1 MLVNVAHGENYS
13 LLEHSDAM
21 DHIYEKVGEEGNPNI
36 IIGDIT
42 DPALGDKVCITIIAT
57 GCGGTAVNQ
66 PKLSSAGFG
75 FGNFTVP
82 QQTAPASAPVQQA
95 PAAPATVQ
103 QATPRPT
110 GFNVFDFQTAQNDA
124 PEMFTRPQYTPASQP
139 APEAMTSSIPSLT
152 ETSVMRSVNAAMFNS
167 PEFNVATPAEEE
179 VVSQGSETS
188 EFSAVAEEDRMNG
201 GRGGVETPS
210 YEAPAADVYA
220 QPAYARNVANGA
232 TMTMERPAAT
242 RQEVEPEPVAA
253 PSAIDF
259 SLPAYLR
266 NRNMNANNF

>member
-1 MLVNVAHGENYS
+1 VNVAHGENYS

-66 PKLSSAGFG
+66 PKVSSAGFG

-95 PAAPATVQ
+95 PAAPAAVQ

-110 GFNVFDFQTAQNDA
+110 GFNFFDFQTAKTESQ
-124 PEMFTRPQYTPASQP
+124 EMFTRPQYTPASQP

-152 ETSVMRSVNAAMFNS
+152 ETSVMRSVNSAMFNS
-167 PEFNVATPAEEE
+167 PEFNAAAPAEEE
-179 VVSQGSETS
+179 VASQGSETS
-188 EFSAVAEEDRMNG
+188 EMSAVAEEDRMNG
-201 GRGGVETPS
+201 GTPA
-210 YEAPAADVYA
+210 YEAPAYDA
-220 QPAYARNVANGA
+220 QQYDLPAYARNAAAGA
-232 TMTMERPAAT
+232 TVTMERPAAT
-242 RQEVEPEPVAA
+242 RQEVAEEPVAAAA

>member
-1 MLVNVAHGENYS
+1 
-13 LLEHSDAM
+13 
-21 DHIYEKVGEEGNPNI
+21 
-36 IIGDIT
+36 
-42 DPALGDKVCITIIAT
+42 
-57 GCGGTAVNQ
+57 
-66 PKLSSAGFG
+66 
-75 FGNFTVP
+75 
-82 QQTAPASAPVQQA
+82 
-95 PAAPATVQ
+95 
-103 QATPRPT
+103 
-110 GFNVFDFQTAQNDA
+110 
-124 PEMFTRPQYTPASQP
+124 MFTRPQYTPASQP

-210 YEAPAADVYA
+210 YDA
-220 QPAYARNVANGA
+220 QQYDLPAYARNAAAGA
-232 TMTMERPAAT
+232 TVTMERPAAT
-242 RQEVEPEPVAA
+242 RQEVAEEPVAVAA